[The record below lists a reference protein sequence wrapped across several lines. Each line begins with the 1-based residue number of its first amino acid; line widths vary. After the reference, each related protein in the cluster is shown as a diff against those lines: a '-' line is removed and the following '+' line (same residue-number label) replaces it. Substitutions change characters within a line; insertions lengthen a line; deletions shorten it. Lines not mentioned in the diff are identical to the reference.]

1 MEKIAVEYVPIG
13 EIQPYKNNPRNNK
26 KAIDLVVE
34 SIKQF
39 GFNVPILVTTEKT
52 IIAGHTRYEAAKR
65 LRMKEIPVIV
75 VDGLTDELIKQY
87 RIIDNKT
94 GELSSWDYAKL
105 IFELEKI
112 KEINMDAFEFGKFDD
127 QEEEEKETRQSEGK
141 ELDLE
146 DYDDDQFDI
155 ECPYCGYKWDE

>member
-65 LRMKEIPVIV
+65 LRMREIPVIV

-105 IFELEKI
+105 IFELEKMEQWTNCV
-112 KEINMDAFEFGKFDD
+112 K
-127 QEEEEKETRQSEGK
+127 R
-141 ELDLE
+141 
-146 DYDDDQFDI
+146 
-155 ECPYCGYKWDE
+155 